1 MILYISTN
9 YLTHKIA
16 SKVIKISITPFDHQK
31 VDPMI
36 PMIPT
41 IPTIPTIP
49 MIPMTMAHQAGDPPE
64 EACQEEDHLE
74 DLRAIRTHGGPGRLE
89 DHTVPQGVHQAE
101 DHLEEARLVEDPQ
114 EAVCLATINSPIAPQ

>member
-1 MILYISTN
+1 MN

-31 VDPMI
+31 VDPTIPTI

-41 IPTIPTIP
+41 IPT
-49 MIPMTMAHQAGDPPE
+49 TMAHQAGDPPE

-74 DLRAIRTHGGPGRLE
+74 DLWAIRTHGGPGCLE
-89 DHTVPQGVHQAE
+89 DHTVPQGVRQAE
-101 DHLEEARLVEDPQ
+101 DCLEEAARWRTPRRQSAWPQ
-114 EAVCLATINSPIAPQ
+114 STAQSP